1 MPTADINGVNINYVI
16 AGQGKVI
23 VLVHGYI
30 GSTQDWENQ
39 IPVLSQKYQVV
50 ALDHPGHGKSAAPSR
65 EEDFSA
71 PIFANN
77 VYGLLKLL
85 NIEKFVWLI
94 AV

>member
-1 MPTADINGVNINYVI
+1 MPIANINGASLSYEIVGQGETVVFLHGYTGSSQDWANQVSAVSPRYMVI
-16 AGQGKVI
+16 ATDQR
-23 VLVHGYI
+23 
-30 GSTQDWENQ
+30 
-39 IPVLSQKYQVV
+39 
-50 ALDHPGHGKSAAPSR
+50 GHGKSAAPSR
-65 EEDFSA
+65 EEDYSA